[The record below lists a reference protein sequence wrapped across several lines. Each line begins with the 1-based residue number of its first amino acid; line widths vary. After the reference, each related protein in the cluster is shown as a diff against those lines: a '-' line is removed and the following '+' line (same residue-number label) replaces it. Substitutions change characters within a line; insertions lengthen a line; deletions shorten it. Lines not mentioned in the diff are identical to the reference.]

1 MKDETKYFMHTPAS
15 LSTGYVRWAE
25 QLQSGSTIS
34 YGCAM
39 DKVVLPLHPGDM
51 MAVVARPGHGKSSWM
66 AYMARKEA
74 QAIVDRGEER
84 EVVVYVSWEQPVEEI
99 EAFFQSGKDYSS
111 SDFAWG
117 RVPLERIRKNAI
129 KRPSLPVWMIGTS
142 IHHANIKKPRL
153 TVDLVY
159 KTIESMYDEFQV
171 KPTLV
176 CLDYIQ
182 KIPVHRTASRL
193 DQVTEAT
200 FAAKE
205 LAMQI
210 GAPILVGVQASR
222 NVDNYKLPVPTLA
235 DAQWSSAIEQ
245 TADKQIAVWR
255 PAKTHDPNET
265 PYIPIGG
272 TDYRNSDELFVI
284 KLLKQRFE
292 QGFGVWPVHFKPQ
305 TLELTD
311 YSNWR

>member
-1 MKDETKYFMHTPAS
+1 MTDESKYFMHTPAS
-15 LSTGYVRWAE
+15 LSQGYVRWAE
-25 QLQSGSTIS
+25 QLQNGSTIS

-39 DKVVLPLHPGDM
+39 DKTVLPLHPGDM
-51 MAVVARPGHGKSSWM
+51 MAVVARPGGGKSSWM

-74 QAIVDRGEER
+74 QAIVER
-84 EVVVYVSWEQPVEEI
+84 ESDNEVVIYVSWEQPVEEI
-99 EAFFQSGKDYSS
+99 EAFFQSGNDYSS

-117 RVPLERIRKNAI
+117 RVPLETIKKKAI
-129 KRPSLPVWMIGTS
+129 KRAALPVWMIGTS
-142 IHHANIKKPRL
+142 VHHANIKKPRL
-153 TVDLVY
+153 TVDRVY
-159 KTIESMYDEFQV
+159 STIESMYDEFGV

-182 KIPVHRTASRL
+182 KIPVQGMTGRIE
-193 DQVTEAT
+193 QVSEAT

-210 GAPILVGVQASR
+210 GAPIIVGVQASR
-222 NVDNYKLPVPTLA
+222 NVDSYKLPIPTMA

-245 TADKQIAVWR
+245 TADKQISVWR
-255 PAKTHDPNET
+255 PAKTHDPKEH
-265 PYIPIGG
+265 PYISIGG
-272 TDYRNSDELFVI
+272 IDYRNSEELFVV

-305 TLELTD
+305 TLELHD
-311 YSNWR
+311 YRRY